1 MELAAAGL
9 EGAGF
14 AAAEFAGTEA
24 AGHVAGMDPAR
35 EAVAEVGFAGEEVAV
50 AIVVEA

>member
-1 MELAAAGL
+1 MELAGAGL

-24 AGHVAGMDPAR
+24 AGHVA
-35 EAVAEVGFAGEEVAV
+35 EVGFAGEEVAV